1 MLTLIKGADVYA
13 PEHLGKKDVL
23 IGAGRILM
31 MEESI
36 QPVKK
41 WNMNVVDAAGKMLVP
56 GFIDNHVHLLGGGGE
71 GGFKTRTPE
80 ALLTDL
86 TTAGITTVVGCLGT
100 DGFSRNMTSL
110 VAKAYGLREEGIS
123 AYVYT
128 GSYQV
133 PVQTLTDTIEEDLM
147 MIDPVIGV
155 GEVALSDHR
164 SSQPRVDEL
173 TKAAAAARVGGILS
187 GKSGIVNVHLGDGSR
202 GLSYLEEIAA
212 TTEIPITQFLPTH
225 LNRNSDLFAEGLRY
239 AQKGGYMDLT
249 TSTTDV
255 FLKEGELKCSRA
267 LKKALQKGVLLEQ
280 ITFSSDGQGS
290 LPAFDEQGRLRGL
303 QVGKSS
309 SLFQEVRDAVLEDG
323 LPLDQALSVITI
335 NPARILKLK
344 RKGHLEAG
352 NDADLV
358 LLDPDTLAIDSVMA
372 MGRWMIYEKEVL
384 IKGTFQ

>member
-41 WNMNVVDAAGKMLVP
+41 WNMNVVDAAGKLLVP

-133 PVQTLTDTIEEDLM
+133 PVQTLTGTIEEDLM

-173 TKAAAAARVGGILS
+173 AKVAAAARVGGILS

-202 GLSYLEEIAA
+202 GLSYLEETAA

-290 LPAFDEQGRLRGL
+290 LPAFDEQGSLRGL

-309 SLFQEVRDAVLEDG
+309 SLFQEVRDAVLEEG
-323 LPLDQALSVITI
+323 LSLDQALSVITI

-358 LLDPDTLAIDSVMA
+358 LLNPDTLAIDSVMA
-372 MGRWMIYEKEVL
+372 MGRWMIFESEVL